1 MTNTQQRTEYRRG
14 HKKTSRWSFAPS
26 LGKKKVRIESPEE
39 TADIDARID
48 AVVAS
53 DRITVRRQP
62 PPPSATNGWTGGVGT
77 RSAPKVPG
85 RPPAK
90 VRP

>member
-26 LGKKKVRIESPEE
+26 LGKKKVRIESSEE
-39 TADIDARID
+39 TAAIDQAID

-53 DRITVRRQP
+53 DRITVRRQ
-62 PPPSATNGWTGGVGT
+62 PPSATNGWTGGVGT

-90 VRP
+90 VKP

>member
-62 PPPSATNGWTGGVGT
+62 PPQAQQMAGPVGLV
-77 RSAPKVPG
+77 RDPHRRCLDVH
-85 RPPAK
+85 PP
-90 VRP
+90 R

>member
-39 TADIDARID
+39 TTAIDATID

-62 PPPSATNGWTGGVGT
+62 PKRNKWLDRWVGT

-85 RPPAK
+85 HPPAK
-90 VRP
+90 VKP

>member
-39 TADIDARID
+39 TAAIDATID

-62 PPPSATNGWTGGVGT
+62 PKRNKWLDRWG
-77 RSAPKVPG
+77 
-85 RPPAK
+85 
-90 VRP
+90 